1 MKQTMM
7 VLISGRIGSGK
18 TTLANYMNEYFVAEG
33 YNSKRFSFAHSLKVI
48 AKKVFSWDGEK
59 NEEGRA
65 FLQDLG
71 KTVRKFNPIYW
82 VENTQIMIEN
92 DDKYPFDVIIIDDW
106 RYPNEAEY
114 LENDPLNK
122 VYKIRISGDNEKAD
136 GHESENSLPI
146 SNLDNY
152 YFKFTRIEQGL
163 EYLEKE
169 ALKLCQEL
177 LETHLKGE
185 K

>member
-1 MKQTMM
+1 MKKTMV

-18 TTLANYMNEYFVAEG
+18 STLASYMNEYFVAEG
-33 YNSKRFSFAHSLKVI
+33 YNSKVFNFAYSLKLI
-48 AKKVFSWDGEK
+48 AKKVFGWDGEK
-59 NEEGRA
+59 DEKGRV

-71 KTVRKFNPIYW
+71 KSVRKLDPNYW
-82 VENTQIMIEN
+82 VQNTQMVIEN
-92 DDKYPFDVIIIDDW
+92 DKKYPFDVIIIDDW
-106 RYPNEAEY
+106 RYLNEVDVLAK
-114 LENDPLNK
+114 DPINI

-136 GHESENSLPI
+136 EHESENSLPI
-146 SNLDNY
+146 SNSDKY

-169 ALKLCQEL
+169 ALELCREL

-185 K
+185 